1 MRKNTVAPK
10 KPSATD
16 AKLRASTSPLTGEDA
31 NLSPIKEEATEE
43 DFSKLP
49 EVQGSSDT
57 AALTTDSMEPL
68 SDQQKDFFH
77 SYLDDARNRMEEER
91 RDGRKKIL

>member
-31 NLSPIKEEATEE
+31 NLSPIKEETTEE
-43 DFSKLP
+43 DFFKLP

-57 AALTTDSMEPL
+57 KELTGDSLMEPL
-68 SDQQKDFFH
+68 SDQQKDFFQ

-91 RDGRKKIL
+91 REERKW